1 MDFSRIKKITDE
13 EYDGDLDTYENKVKL
28 YKRLDK
34 ELKGTDR
41 VSLKILKNDIKELK
55 PIDDYTEYLSDQIVD
70 TPFINIFLCH
80 RKRTQDCSFFNLNI
94 RHHNR
99 IGSNSDIFF

>member
-13 EYDGDLDTYENKVKL
+13 GCDGDLDTYENKVKL

-41 VSLKILKNDIKELK
+41 VFLKILKNDIKELK
-55 PIDDYTEYLSDQIVD
+55 PIDDYTEYLTDQMAEYDREAEHNNYSDYD
-70 TPFINIFLCH
+70 EENIGCQSADDDGKELHF
-80 RKRTQDCSFFNLNI
+80 
-94 RHHNR
+94 
-99 IGSNSDIFF
+99 